1 MKAVRHPVLGRV
13 PVQFGRYLVVGV
25 ISAAIDIAALWLLL
39 SAQMGRALAVAVAM
53 VAGMVANYALHRVY
67 TFRTRSPLGVSSVA
81 LYVVIVGCNYVLTL
95 AIIEV
100 GLRLGLSVMWGKV
113 VSLPVIA
120 LTGFVLTR
128 RFVF

>member
-1 MKAVRHPVLGRV
+1 MHVL
-13 PVQFGRYLVVGV
+13 
-25 ISAAIDIAALWLLL
+25 
-39 SAQMGRALAVAVAM
+39 
-53 VAGMVANYALHRVY
+53 VANYALHRVY
-67 TFRTRSPLGVSSVA
+67 NFRTRSPLGASSVA

-100 GLRLGLSVMWGKV
+100 GLQLGLGVMWGKI